1 MNNRFKNRLVTALGL
16 LIVIVLAGL
25 IFLLGEL
32 FKSFYINT
40 FTERMEREASLISSL
55 VDENGAGNL
64 DSKLETYSGNLGVS
78 ITIIG
83 PDGDIMASSET
94 AVDEV
99 LLEMEEFREIIH
111 DGNARFESFSVI
123 SEENGMFYYAY
134 PILKEQSLEN
144 YVVLGL
150 AAASFENFT
159 NKIWGILISS
169 LGLAFIIIFTTG
181 YRITKRYTEP
191 IESAANVAMELA
203 RGNYSARTYEDKY
216 TETSMLSRSV
226 NILAVNLQKM
236 TTAREMQ
243 QSRLKAIIDSMGS
256 GLLLI
261 DERGYINLVNRVYQ
275 ELFEIKSKD
284 LVYQLYY
291 EAIPY
296 KEIGTIVED
305 VFLTEDRV
313 RKQMTIPLNI
323 EQRNFEVYGAPIMGA
338 NQEWKGVL
346 LVFHDITELK
356 RLEQMRKD
364 FVANVSHELR
374 TPITSIRGFSETL
387 LDGAL
392 NDPEATRQFLTIIHK
407 ESERLQ
413 NLINDLLDLSKI
425 EQQQFKLVTSEVDI
439 VELLRE
445 VILIVDS
452 KAREKGIDLQFNDTS
467 GQILITGDVHRL
479 KQVFINLISNGINY
493 TRPGGKVEV
502 TAAEKNGMV
511 EVVVADTGIGISE
524 EEFPR
529 IFERFYRVDKA
540 RSRNSGGTGLG
551 LAIVK
556 HLVEAHEGKITVE
569 SSPGKGTAFTVHLK
583 K

>member
-1 MNNRFKNRLVTALGL
+1 MNNRSKSRLVTALGL
-16 LIVIVLAGL
+16 LILIVLVGL

-40 FTERMEREASLISSL
+40 FTDRMEREATLISSL
-55 VDENGAGNL
+55 VDEDGAANL
-64 DSKLETYSGNLGVS
+64 DEKLDTYSGNLGVS
-78 ITIIG
+78 ITIIS
-83 PDGDIMASSET
+83 PEGDITASSEE
-94 AVDEV
+94 AAEEV
-99 LLEMEEFREIIH
+99 LLEMEEFRGIVTNSSE
-111 DGNARFESFSVI
+111 RFESFSVI
-123 SEENGMFYYAY
+123 SEENGMFYYTY
-134 PILKEQSLEN
+134 PIMEDNSLEH

-169 LGLAFIIIFTTG
+169 LGLAFFIIFTTG

-191 IESAANVAMELA
+191 IESATRVAMELA

-216 TETSMLSRSV
+216 NETGMLSRSI
-226 NILAVNLQKM
+226 NSLAINLQKM

-275 ELFEIKSKD
+275 DLFEVDPKD
-284 LVYQLYY
+284 LIYQLYY

-323 EQRNFEVYGAPIMGA
+323 ERRDFEVFGAPIMGT

-392 NDPEATRQFLTIIHK
+392 NDPESTRQFLTIIHK

-425 EQQQFKLVTSEVDI
+425 EQQQFKLAKAEVDI
-439 VELLRE
+439 DELLHE
-445 VILIVDS
+445 VIMIVES
-452 KAREKGIDLQFNDTS
+452 KAREKDIDLQFRDSS
-467 GQILITGDVHRL
+467 GPIYITGDSHRL
-479 KQVFINLISNGINY
+479 KQVFINLITNGINY
-493 TRPGGKVEV
+493 TPAGGKVEV
-502 TAAEKNGMV
+502 SVMDKNSMV

-524 EEFPR
+524 EEIPR
-529 IFERFYRVDKA
+529 VFERFYRVDKA

-556 HLVEAHEGKITVE
+556 HLVEAHEGKITVD